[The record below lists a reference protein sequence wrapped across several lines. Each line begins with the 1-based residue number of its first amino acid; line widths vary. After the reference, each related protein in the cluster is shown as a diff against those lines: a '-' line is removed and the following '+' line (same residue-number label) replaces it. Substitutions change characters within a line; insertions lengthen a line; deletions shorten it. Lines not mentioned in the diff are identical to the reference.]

1 MRARLP
7 EHLRERTRL
16 LSAHD
21 SPVASGRTVLWWV
34 HHAMRVEENP
44 AIDVAESLAASLD
57 LPLRAVAVIGGPHP
71 YDNDRH
77 QRFALEGL
85 RDLQAAMRERG
96 QDVLVLRRGRGE
108 PSPLWRLAADAA
120 VVVTEDLP
128 APPWPR
134 WLGSFASRGI
144 APLLAVDAACVVP
157 MSLSTRAPDRA
168 FAFRDAFAEER
179 RRRTLM
185 PWSMLT
191 GERRPPAAAT
201 PPVEGSIDLATADL
215 AELVASLDLDHSI
228 APVPDTPGGLVAAQ
242 ARWEGFRA
250 RRLARYARD
259 RNDAAIDATSRMSAY
274 LHYGMISPF
283 RVAREAH
290 AAGAEKFVEELLI
303 WRELAHHWCRH
314 VADPEAWTAVPA
326 WARVTLDAHRGDPRD
341 RLDDETLARGR
352 TGEPLWDLAQQS
364 LLRHGELHNN
374 LRMTWGKALLGW
386 SASPEEAMRRLIE
399 LNHRFALDGCDPSSY
414 GGLLWC
420 LGLFDRPFEPETPVL
435 GRVRP
440 RPIEDHA
447 ARLDL
452 DAYRRRID
460 RTTRRGDGGAALR
473 VAVVGAGVA
482 GLAAARV
489 LVDHGIEVVSFDK
502 GRGPG
507 GRISTRRTPEGWFD
521 HGASALEATT
531 PRLRRLVKSW
541 RDRGVVASWTP
552 RTLVVGVDGS
562 ESRPGWSGW
571 CGVGGMSRVAR
582 HLADGLAVRT
592 STRITS
598 LGRDGARWRL
608 ADESGGTHDGFDAVL
623 LALPSPQA
631 AELLKSA
638 PPDGEV
644 ARLASIVEGQAMRP
658 AWVAMV
664 RMSAR
669 SELPFDRLVLEG
681 DEAIAGVVDQ
691 GSKPGSDA
699 PRGRDLVLEAT
710 TAWTEANLELP
721 AEDVATR
728 MGAALERVLGAR
740 GAASA
745 SIESIIPHRW
755 RFAAPQT
762 KTNDRVEAWSTALA
776 LGAGGDWC
784 GDGTIATAFAAGES
798 LAGRVLG
805 EPRFFAA
812 TPAAK
817 SGGSERGLF
826 DLAP

>member
-7 EHLRERTRL
+7 EHLRERTRI
-16 LSAHD
+16 LSTHEEP
-21 SPVASGRTVLWWV
+21 SSTGRTVLWWV

-44 AIDVAESLAASLD
+44 ALDVAEWVSASLD

-71 YDNDRH
+71 HDNDRH

-96 QDVLVLRRGRGE
+96 QDVVVLRRGRGE
-108 PSPLWRLAADAA
+108 PSPLRRLAADAA

-134 WLGSFASRGI
+134 WLASFASWSP

-157 MSLSTRAPDRA
+157 MSLSRRAPDRA
-168 FAFRDAFAEER
+168 FAFRDALAEER

-185 PWSMLT
+185 PWSMLS
-191 GERRPPAAAT
+191 GDRRAPVASA

-215 AELVASLDLDHSI
+215 AGLVASLDLDHSV

-242 ARWEGFRA
+242 SRWEAFRA

-259 RNDAAIDATSRMSAY
+259 RNDAALDGTSRMSAY

-314 VADPEAWTAVPA
+314 VADPEAWSAIPA
-326 WARVTLDAHRGDPRD
+326 WARATLDAHRRDPRD
-341 RLDDETLARGR
+341 RLDDEALARAR
-352 TGEPLWDLAQQS
+352 TGEALWDLAQQS

-374 LRMTWGKALLGW
+374 LRMTWGKALLEW

-420 LGLFDRPFEPETPVL
+420 LGLFDRPFDPERPVL

-447 ARLDL
+447 SRLDL
-452 DAYRRRID
+452 EGYRRRID
-460 RTTRRGDGGAALR
+460 RATRRGHGGGGLR

-482 GLAAARV
+482 GLSAARV
-489 LVDHGIEVVSFDK
+489 LADHGVEVTVFDK

-507 GRISTRRTPEGWFD
+507 GRISTRRTPEAWFD

-531 PRLRRLVKSW
+531 PRLRRLVESW
-541 RDRGVVASWTP
+541 RDRGVLAAWTP
-552 RTLVVGVDGS
+552 RTLVVGADGS
-562 ESRPGWSGW
+562 ESRPAWTAW
-571 CGVGGMSRVAR
+571 CGVGGMSRLAR

-592 STRITS
+592 ATRITS
-598 LGRDGARWRL
+598 LAREASRWRL
-608 ADESGGTHDGFDAVL
+608 ADESGGTHEGFDAVL
-623 LALPSPQA
+623 LALPVPQA
-631 AELLKSA
+631 AELLRSA
-638 PPDGEV
+638 PPDDEV
-644 ARLASIVEGQAMRP
+644 ARLASIVEGRAMRP
-658 AWVAMV
+658 AWVAMT
-664 RMSAR
+664 RLRTGM
-669 SELPFDRLVLEG
+669 ELPFDRLLLEA
-681 DEAIAGVVDQ
+681 DESIASVIDQ
-691 GSKPGSDA
+691 GSKPGSDS

-710 TAWTEANLELP
+710 TAWTEAHLELP
-721 AEDVATR
+721 AEEVATR
-728 MGAALERVLGAR
+728 LGMALERVLRAR
-740 GAASA
+740 GVAA
-745 SIESIIPHRW
+745 SIESVVAHRW
-755 RFAAPQT
+755 RFAAPRMT
-762 KTNDRVEAWSTALA
+762 LDPRVEAWSTPLA
-776 LGAGGDWC
+776 IGAAGDWC
-784 GDGTIATAFAAGES
+784 GEGTIASASAAGEG

-805 EPRFFAA
+805 ESRFFVAA
-812 TPAAK
+812 PAEQ
-817 SGGSERGLF
+817 SGEAERGLF